1 VVPKDPEKPAEDE
14 AEAEDGRPT
23 VTPSYD
29 ISRAFSMRPSPPK
42 GTPRAGKAGEGPSSR
57 PTPLGL
63 GAVRPP
69 SPTLTD
75 PEELEA
81 ARQKSAV
88 DSSSTQRR
96 VTPVGALSLANAR
109 IPSNLPPSPKPST
122 KKDSVSSL
130 SAVDSDWDDVPTTPP
145 PPDVQALVDESAR
158 VTPTPEEPIAAPP
171 APPPPTAKE
180 MNDRVSVGDFSGAL
194 AIAEK
199 LLEADPD
206 DREAADVAA
215 TCRTTLK
222 KMYRARIGKLDRVPV
237 VSVARDQMR
246 WLSIDHRAGFVLSL
260 IDGVSTVEMI
270 LDVTGMPELDAL
282 RILSEL
288 VQQRIIAFR

>member
-1 VVPKDPEKPAEDE
+1 MVPKEPEKPAEEEE
-14 AEAEDGRPT
+14 AADDGRPT

-29 ISRAFSMRPSPPK
+29 ISRAFSMRPSPPRGMPASVK
-42 GTPRAGKAGEGPSSR
+42 PGEAAGSH

-88 DSSSTQRR
+88 DSSSNSRR

-109 IPSNLPPSPKPST
+109 IPSNLPPSPG
-122 KKDSVSSL
+122 SSL
-130 SAVDSDWDDVPTTPP
+130 SSVDAEWDDVPTTPP
-145 PPDVQALVDESAR
+145 PANVQALVDETAR
-158 VTPTPEEPIAAPP
+158 VTPTPEEPTAAPP
-171 APPPPTAKE
+171 PPPLPPTAKE

-206 DREAADVAA
+206 DREAEDVAE

-222 KMYRARIGKLDRVPV
+222 KMYRARIGNLDRVPV

-288 VQQRIIAFR
+288 VQQRIIGFR